1 MLKSYEAFIYDVN
14 KAYSYTLRP
23 DKEEKITPPGVDPT
37 KLFFLRF
44 FFFGVKLG
52 HFDINKFFSV
62 CNKNASL
69 PAKNGEILC

>member
-1 MLKSYEAFIYDVN
+1 MSFKV
-14 KAYSYTLRP
+14 P
-23 DKEEKITPPGVDPT
+23 DDIFLDFNALGCQNSCLGKQDPGVEPT

-52 HFDINKFFSV
+52 HFSINNFFSV

-69 PAKNGEILC
+69 PAKNGKILR